1 MLGFSIP
8 TKAEGQV
15 PFTHRLPAAF
25 SQDTSAQ
32 ATVADFGTQP
42 QVWVPGFSPAC
53 VTLMSKPAFPSPTVP
68 NTEGKRSGQKVPT
81 PYVAT
86 FCSPTAD

>member
-25 SQDTSAQ
+25 SRDTSAQ

-42 QVWVPGFSPAC
+42 QVWVPGLRDQLVS
-53 VTLMSKPAFPSPTVP
+53 
-68 NTEGKRSGQKVPT
+68 R
-81 PYVAT
+81 
-86 FCSPTAD
+86 